1 MPINVKQSETYS
13 SSKLEAGISII
24 DNLLLKDVEI
34 LLNGKKVVYTKD
46 GDNYVIA
53 IPESNT
59 KQKISVIAK
68 DAAGNISKYD
78 ISDLLITSNAI
89 VRWYNNKPV
98 FWTSIGCGSIV
109 IVLIGVLIGLLR
121 RNVIHKGKNR

>member
-1 MPINVKQSETYS
+1 M
-13 SSKLEAGISII
+13 
-24 DNLLLKDVEI
+24 
-34 LLNGKKVVYTKD
+34 
-46 GDNYVIA
+46 
-53 IPESNT
+53 
-59 KQKISVIAK
+59 IAK

-121 RNVIHKGKNR
+121 RNVIHKEKEQIGANIVAKYKIINKKIKRLRPLLEAHLEK